1 MNQED
6 LGSGQLKD
14 KKKVGGGGGGEVITD
29 RYH

>member
-1 MNQED
+1 MNHED

-14 KKKVGGGGGGEVITD
+14 KKKVGGGGEVITD